1 MSGSSG
7 DAGSDSV
14 GGAGNGSGDGAD
26 RRPSKGADVCVI
38 GSGPAGTLIANE
50 LAGKGHDVVVLEA
63 GPRFDFDSRPE
74 RMERAIRPSHS
85 NDSVW
90 GMGGERDAFSASGE
104 RYYPLNAARAKGVGG
119 STLRW
124 QGMVMRLHEADFERR
139 SRDGIGAD
147 WPLSYGDLRPYYARA
162 ERELGVAGAADNPF
176 APPREQ
182 PAPLPAFEP
191 SHSDAIFAEA
201 CERLG
206 VTTHSVSN
214 ARNSESYDGR
224 SACVGYGTC
233 QPVCPSGAKYDA
245 STHAEK
251 AERKGGRVIDRA
263 PVQRLETDAS
273 GARVERAIYATPDGE
288 HSQKARQF
296 VVACG
301 GVETPRLL
309 LLSESEDHPEGLA
322 NSSGAVGKYFMDHL
336 FAGMG
341 GTLDRETGQNH
352 IGFMTS
358 ETHQFY
364 DEPGQGT
371 NGAGGGIPAREDNGR
386 KGDLGPIK
394 LEFLNYAGPS
404 PVGSALGS
412 EQWGDELLSSLR
424 SEYGGHIA
432 MGGLV
437 GQLPRAEH
445 RIALDRSTTD
455 DQGNPVPDI
464 RWSIDNRTKRTLE
477 RANGI
482 QRAILEELGVDIS
495 WSVGPAETGPAY
507 HHMGTTRMGTDP
519 ATSVVDAR
527 LRTHDVANLT
537 LASSSVFPTS
547 GAMNPTL
554 TIAALALKA
563 AAHLDRDL

>member
-1 MSGSSG
+1 
-7 DAGSDSV
+7 
-14 GGAGNGSGDGAD
+14 
-26 RRPSKGADVCVI
+26 
-38 GSGPAGTLIANE
+38 
-50 LAGKGHDVVVLEA
+50 
-63 GPRFDFDSRPE
+63 
-74 RMERAIRPSHS
+74 
-85 NDSVW
+85 
-90 GMGGERDAFSASGE
+90 MGGERDAFSASGE

-139 SRDGIGAD
+139 TRDGIGAD

-176 APPREQ
+176 GPPREQ
-182 PAPLPAFEP
+182 PTPLPAFPP
-191 SHSDAIFAEA
+191 SYSDAIFAEA

-206 VTTHSVSN
+206 VTTHSVPN

-251 AERKGGRVIDRA
+251 AEREGARVIDRA
-263 PVQRLETDAS
+263 PVQRLPTDRS
-273 GARVERAIYATPDGE
+273 GTRVERAIYATPDGE
-288 HSQKARQF
+288 HTQRARQF

-309 LLSESEDHPEGLA
+309 LLSESQQYPNGLA
-322 NSSGAVGKYFMDHL
+322 NSSGLVGRYFMDHL

-341 GTLDRETGQNH
+341 GTLDRETRQNH

-371 NGAGGGIPAREDNGR
+371 SGAGGEVPAWKGNG
-386 KGDLGPIK
+386 GAEDLGPIK

-412 EQWGDELLSSLR
+412 EQWGDDLLDSLQ
-424 SEYGGHIA
+424 SEYGDHIA
-432 MGGLV
+432 IGGLV
-437 GQLPRAEH
+437 GQLPRAEN
-445 RIALDRSTTD
+445 RIALDRSRAD

-464 RWSIDNRTKRTLE
+464 QWSIDDRTKRTLE
-477 RANGI
+477 RANEI

-519 ATSVVDAR
+519 EESVVDAR
-527 LRTHDVANLT
+527 LRTHDVSNLT